1 VACDGHQVAAAR
13 HHITQDGQVP
23 ENMARAV
30 HSRSERD
37 AIHSNYCSRLVLD
50 SWVITLV
57 RLTRE

>member
-50 SWVITLV
+50 SG
-57 RLTRE
+57 